1 MFEAVHWFKND
12 DTTSILDALSPKS
25 NKSKSHKRTVSCT
38 DVSLSPYEIILKLGY
53 QLIRFNFVLKKY
65 YTLID
70 EKNGDIT
77 KDVCF
82 NDHLAIFVEVKED
95 IFKLKVYDLVKNKS
109 ISETNFN
116 GSFAQNSGLIL
127 VSDQKKYA
135 IAKLD
140 RTHIQFYDLNFSI
153 LHHINISPLPNTL
166 LYANGEIILATV
178 SNNSV
183 ENLAIYDLNTFTA

>member
-1 MFEAVHWFKND
+1 M
-12 DTTSILDALSPKS
+12 
-25 NKSKSHKRTVSCT
+25 
-38 DVSLSPYEIILKLGY
+38 
-53 QLIRFNFVLKKY
+53 
-65 YTLID
+65 ID
-70 EKNGDIT
+70 EQHGDTT

-95 IFKLKVYDLVKNKS
+95 IYKLRVYDLVKKTT
-109 ISETNFN
+109 ISQTNFN
-116 GSFAQNSGLIL
+116 GSLAQNSSLIL

-135 IAKLD
+135 IARLD
-140 RTHIQFYDLNFSI
+140 RTHIQFYDLNFSL

-166 LYANGEIILATV
+166 LYANGEIVLATV